1 MCGTSVVKHN
11 DKIVYY
17 SLKQDILRHFSVER
31 NIFSVFFKNFKH
43 VYNEI
48 LSYPLLVTP
57 AVKIYLVIN
66 TFYMKNIRTSI
77 HEGVP

>member
-1 MCGTSVVKHN
+1 MCGTSVVKRN

-17 SLKQDILRHFSVER
+17 SPKQDILRHFSVER
-31 NIFSVFFKNFKH
+31 NIFSAFFYNFKR

-48 LSYPLLVTP
+48 LSYPFLVTP

-66 TFYMKNIRTSI
+66 TFYMRNTLIST
-77 HEGVP
+77 HEDVP